1 MISRIGHRDS
11 SIFPL
16 LGTLLGNDYVNKDL
30 FENIYTQIH
39 VPKKKK
45 SLMNDQ
51 HRRLQGLLEWLKGQ
65 SVEDAIDRVRKEPL
79 LFITCF
85 IFIICFCII
94 DFNVYKK
101 DPSYRSGSCYSY
113 KFECL

>member
-1 MISRIGHRDS
+1 
-11 SIFPL
+11 L

-30 FENIYTQIH
+30 FENIYSQIH

-65 SVEDAIDRVRKEPL
+65 TVEGAIDRVRKSAVN
-79 LFITCF
+79 FAY
-85 IFIICFCII
+85 IFIHFSIFII
-94 DFNVYKK
+94 DFNGYKK
-101 DPSYRSGSCYSY
+101 DSSY
-113 KFECL
+113 